1 MSEAQVE
8 RTIPPMEGESVDEKL
23 NSLVEWRNEN
33 MKNGD
38 CLKLVEIGDAIG
50 LTRERVRQI
59 EAGALKKLRH
69 PALAKQLKS

>member
-1 MSEAQVE
+1 MKEP
-8 RTIPPMEGESVDEKL
+8 RKDIPPMKGDSVDEKL

-33 MKNGD
+33 LKYGD
-38 CLKLVEIGDAIG
+38 CLKLVEIGDAVG

-69 PALAKQLKS
+69 PAMTKQLRK